1 MSYIRFGAEFTY
13 VNGESR
19 DYIFEDSMTGEVED
33 YGWITDEALV
43 ELIARGLH
51 GYRDGDE
58 VFREYLIEKLSD
70 RMGVLM
76 RAKPLTHDEQMKRT
90 FKKVEEFNFFDEL
103 EKFIQEDKGK
113 KR

>member
-1 MSYIRFGAEFTY
+1 
-13 VNGESR
+13 
-19 DYIFEDSMTGEVED
+19 
-33 YGWITDEALV
+33 
-43 ELIARGLH
+43 
-51 GYRDGDE
+51 
-58 VFREYLIEKLSD
+58 
-70 RMGVLM
+70 LM